1 MNNSQD
7 PFLPPSQPLAPL
19 PAITDPV
26 SPAQPLPTFSQ
37 IQNPSNQN
45 AVPAEAAPVP
55 ITPVPAVPASAVPMP
70 RANIESSRFLQD
82 DPAIRNAKIMIIDD
96 EELVIRVVKRF
107 LATDGYSNFVTLSN
121 PRDAF
126 SVIQKEK
133 PDVVLLDIM
142 MPHVTG
148 LDLLKMRQYSPEFHH
163 IPFIILS
170 ATSESQVKRDALR
183 LGATDF
189 LAKPVDSSDLTVRVR
204 NSLVVKR
211 HHDTL
216 ANYATELERQVKL
229 RTQQIER
236 SREQIIHCLA
246 RAAEY
251 RDNETGAHVIRVGKF
266 SGVIAQELGFSDEYC
281 HQIELAAQ
289 LHDVGKIG
297 IPDSVLLN
305 PGRLN
310 TEEFDV
316 MKTHCGLGVEIM
328 EPLAETTGEVVRR
341 HAEVGGFIM
350 DGVDS
355 PMLELAALIARTHHE
370 KWDGTGYPIGT
381 AGEMIPI
388 EGRITCVA
396 DVYDALCSERPYK
409 KAFPVEKCLEIM
421 LSERG
426 TRFDPIVLDAFFRRL
441 GDIEKIRKAYSDDQ
455 QREQMMAHKK
465 LTGQQ

>member
-1 MNNSQD
+1 MESSFN
-7 PFLPPSQPLAPL
+7 PAIPSQAS
-19 PAITDPV
+19 IG
-26 SPAQPLPTFSQ
+26 Q
-37 IQNPSNQN
+37 
-45 AVPAEAAPVP
+45 APVP
-55 ITPVPAVPASAVPMP
+55 LPPISGEEQKIHNVQPQDKVAPKQETPNL
-70 RANIESSRFLQD
+70 RKIESSQLLAD
-82 DPAIRNAKIMIIDD
+82 DPVIYNAKIMIIDD

-107 LATDGYSNFVTLSN
+107 LAADGYSDFVTLTN

-126 SVIQKEK
+126 SVIQREQ
-133 PDVVLLDIM
+133 PDIVLLDIM

-148 LDLLKMRQYSPEFHH
+148 LDLLKMRQAAPEFHH

-204 NSLVVKR
+204 NSLVVKN
-211 HHDTL
+211 HHDRL
-216 ANYATELERQVKL
+216 ADYASELERQVQI
-229 RTQQIER
+229 RTQQIQR

-251 RDNETGAHVIRVGKF
+251 RDNETGAHVIRVGKYA
-266 SGVIAQELGFSDEYC
+266 GIIAQELGFTEDYC
-281 HQIELAAQ
+281 QQIELAAQ

-297 IPDSVLLN
+297 IPDSILLN

-310 TEEFDV
+310 AEEFDM
-316 MKTHCGLGVEIM
+316 MKAHCSLGVEIM
-328 EPLAETTGEVVRR
+328 EPLAETAGSVVRR

-350 DGVDS
+350 AGVDS

-370 KWDGTGYPIGT
+370 KWDGTGYPQGII
-381 AGEMIPI
+381 GEMIPI

-396 DVYDALCSERPYK
+396 DVYDALCSARPYK
-409 KAFPVEKCLEIM
+409 KAFSLEKCLEIM

-426 TRFDPIVLDAFFRRL
+426 TRFDPVVLDAFFRRL
-441 GDIEKIRKAYSDDQ
+441 TDVENVRKTYNDEDQ
-455 QREQMMAHKK
+455 RQQMDAHKQ
-465 LTGQQ
+465 TSNQQTSNQHSPDAS